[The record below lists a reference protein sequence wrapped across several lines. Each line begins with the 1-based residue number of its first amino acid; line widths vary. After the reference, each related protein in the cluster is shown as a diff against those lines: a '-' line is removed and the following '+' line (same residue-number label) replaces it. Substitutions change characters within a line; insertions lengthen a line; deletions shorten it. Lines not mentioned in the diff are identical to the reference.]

1 MRINIFTAPAIGL
14 YLNKLRRNGKG
25 KEANEFMADVE
36 KSFRK
41 QWEDFD
47 KLYLNSERFSATEFA
62 GIFNLLCVEGGF
74 LGLEVIRL
82 FFIAGETAESFIGA
96 VKKGVKEASKK

>member
-14 YLNKLRRNGKG
+14 YLNKLRRNGKV
-25 KEANEFMADVE
+25 KEASEFIRDIE

-41 QWEDFD
+41 QWDNFD
-47 KLYLNSERFSATEFA
+47 KLYLDSERFSPAEFA
-62 GIFNLLCVEGGF
+62 GIFNLLCTEGGF

-82 FFIAGETAESFIGA
+82 IFIAGEVGESFTGC
-96 VKKGVKEASKK
+96 VMKGVKNSKK